1 MSPILSPDEVDA
13 LRPGPGQSRRADAPG
28 VTRYNFRRPDRVSKE
43 QIHSISFLHDRFA
56 RNLATSLAA
65 YLRAV
70 TELSI
75 VSVEQFSYAECL
87 QTLPDPTAFYALS
100 LAPFE
105 DLGAL
110 EINPA
115 IAFAMIDRMLG
126 GGGRG
131 ETPNRALTEIEQN
144 VIDSVVR
151 LLLEALTETWKPIV
165 DLKFGI
171 RGRETRPQMLQVAAP
186 NDVIVMIVFDVRIGE
201 ARGFLNVCLP
211 ASMVESA
218 GTEFVQAWRRQDR
231 AITPQE
237 RTWVQEHI
245 GRMPMTIASVIET
258 RLSGREVLALEP
270 GDIVSLGRAIDE
282 PVELRV
288 GGVCKFLGRMVA
300 TDRRVLAQVDRRCA
314 GAPPAR

>member
-1 MSPILSPDEVDA
+1 VPILSADEVSA
-13 LRPGPGQSRRADAPG
+13 LRTPASTRGADGAAA
-28 VTRYNFRRPDRVSKE
+28 VRYNFRRPDRVSKE
-43 QIHSISFLHDRFA
+43 QIHSINFLHDRFA

-87 QTLPDPTAFYALS
+87 QALPDPTAFYALS

-126 GGGRG
+126 GDGRG
-131 ETPNRALTEIEQN
+131 EIPNRALTEIEQN

-151 LLLEALTETWKPIV
+151 LILEALTETWKPIV
-165 DLKFGI
+165 SDLKFGI

-201 ARGFLNVCLP
+201 SRGFINVCLP

-218 GTEFVQAWRRQDR
+218 GTEFVQAWKRQDR
-231 AITPQE
+231 VIPPQE
-237 RTWVQEHI
+237 RIWVHEHLS
-245 GRMPMTIASVIET
+245 RMPMTISPVIET
-258 RLSGREVLALEP
+258 RLTGREVLALEP
-270 GDIVSLGRAIDE
+270 GDVVSLGHPVDE
-282 PVELRV
+282 PIELRV
-288 GGVCKFLGRMVA
+288 GGLCKFVGRMVA
-300 TDRRVLAQVDRRCA
+300 TDRRVLAQVDRRSA
-314 GAPPAR
+314 GTAAGR